1 MAELLKPGEY
11 AIGMDIGGTKIMV
24 SVFNH
29 AFEEVGCCRKKTKTR
44 RDVPA
49 SDRIFA
55 ILDEAIKSSGVDSVR
70 AIGAGVPGPTDPVS
84 GTIIDTP
91 NLGWKDFPLGAMLQ
105 ERYGVPVALDNDV
118 NMGTYG
124 EWSFGAVHDCEDV
137 VGVFPGT
144 GIGAGIIINRRLL
157 HGFSGAAGE
166 VGHMTIEAGG
176 RHCGCGKRG
185 CLEAVASRV
194 AISAE
199 VAALALRGDAPY
211 IAEHCGFD
219 LRKIKSGVLAS
230 AIAAGDSFVES
241 VVRRAAY
248 NVGIG
253 VANVINLLSPEAIVL
268 GGGLVEAMPQLYL
281 EEVSRAVEEH
291 AMPMLRKGVR
301 IVPAQLGDHA
311 VVLGAARMAVQRITE

>member
-1 MAELLKPGEY
+1 MTELLKPGDH
-11 AIGMDIGGTKIMV
+11 AVGVDIGGTKIMA

-29 AFEEVGCCRKKTKTR
+29 AFEEIGSCRKKTK
-44 RDVPA
+44 PKKEILA
-49 SDRIFA
+49 KDRIFE
-55 ILDEAIKSSGVDSVR
+55 ILDEAIESSGVSSVL
-70 AIGAGVPGPTDPVS
+70 AIGAGVPGPTDPET

-118 NMGTYG
+118 NMGTFG

-137 VGVFPGT
+137 VGIFPGT

-166 VGHMTIEAGG
+166 VGHMTLEVGG

-194 AISAE
+194 AIAAE
-199 VAALALRGDAPY
+199 VAALAARGDAPY
-211 IAEHCGFD
+211 IAEHCGSD
-219 LRKIKSGVLAS
+219 LRKIRSGTLAR
-230 AIAAGDSFVES
+230 AIEAGDAFVES
-241 VVRRAAY
+241 VVRKAAY

-253 VANVINLLSPEAIVL
+253 VANVINLLSPEAVVL
-268 GGGLVEAMPQLYL
+268 GGGLVEAMEQIYL
-281 EEVSRAVEEH
+281 EEVRRAVEEH
-291 AMPMLRKGVR
+291 AMPMLRKDVR

-311 VVLGAARMAVQRITE
+311 VVLGAARMAAARLTD